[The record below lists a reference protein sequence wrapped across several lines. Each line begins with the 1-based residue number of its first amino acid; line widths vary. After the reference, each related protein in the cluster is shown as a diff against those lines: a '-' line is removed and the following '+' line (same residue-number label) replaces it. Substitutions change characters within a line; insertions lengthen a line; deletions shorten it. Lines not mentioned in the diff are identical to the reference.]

1 VLGIVADVLLL
12 LSTEIAILT
21 RLRVLRRLLVDVVSP
36 GSSKYY
42 EMQIFAFFIKRDYRE
57 TLSAESGSSDKI
69 TPSRLMFFFFHLTNL
84 HFFSNLIAIN
94 YSYHLPLTNC
104 CDSDGFGS
112 NVYACRADIYKSP
125 LV

>member
-1 VLGIVADVLLL
+1 MLGIVADVLLL

-69 TPSRLMFFFFHLTNL
+69 TPSRLMFFFSFNQSA
-84 HFFSNLIAIN
+84 FFLQFNRYQL
-94 YSYHLPLTNC
+94 
-104 CDSDGFGS
+104 
-112 NVYACRADIYKSP
+112 
-125 LV
+125 